1 MSGELRP
8 RRLKGGRVSLA
19 AVGPGELEAEWLP
32 EAAQA
37 IAGRAE
43 PCRLEDR
50 IAEGD
55 QAWWIRA
62 ETPRGPEVV
71 GAAAG
76 RLAEVDGATR
86 LVWSW
91 LAVAAEWR
99 GYGYGGA
106 SVPLLERAAARQ
118 NAVEAVAPL
127 PPDNGIAL
135 YFWLRLGYVP
145 DAGLRPPEAAR
156 PAGAAGDALWMRRRM
171 ERSDETADGSARA
184 GQQRD

>member
-1 MSGELRP
+1 MSGALRP
-8 RRLKGGRVSLA
+8 RRAASGRVSLA
-19 AVGPGELEAEWLP
+19 AVRTGELEADWLA

-37 IAGRAE
+37 VAGRAE
-43 PCRLEDR
+43 PCPLEDR
-50 IAEGD
+50 IADGD

-62 ETPRGPEVV
+62 ETPRGAEVV
-71 GAAAG
+71 GAVAG
-76 RLAEVDGATR
+76 RLAEIDGAPR

-106 SVPLLERAAARQ
+106 AVPLLERAAARQ

-145 DAGLRPPEAAR
+145 DAGLKPPEAAR
-156 PAGAAGDALWMRRRM
+156 PAGAAGDAVWMRRRM
-171 ERSDETADGSARA
+171 EQSDEAADRSTRT